1 VLYDTGSNEIWV
13 PAHNC
18 TDEMCYSRN
27 KYKYSNTFKKFNEKF
42 DIEYISGGVVGKSIK
57 DDIYFDGHKIKN
69 QVIGLAEQLEVP
81 VLRQL
86 TWDGIVGL
94 GFMDDELLSKN
105 ITPLFENIVNS
116 SVLKNKGKR
125 NEFSVYIGRNQG
137 TISVGNHNQNFFKY
151 KDDNFLFAKISRDNM

>member
-1 VLYDTGSNEIWV
+1 
-13 PAHNC
+13 
-18 TDEMCYSRN
+18 MCYSRN
-27 KYKYSNTFKKFNEKF
+27 KYTYSNSFKKFNEKF
-42 DIEYISGGVVGKSIK
+42 DIEYISGGVTGKSIK
-57 DDIYFDGHKIKN
+57 DDVYFDGHKIKN

-94 GFMDDELLSKN
+94 GFMDDELMSKN

-116 SVLKNKGKR
+116 SVLKSKGKR

-151 KDDNFLFAKISRDNM
+151 KDDNFLFAKINRDNM